1 MHVYLLMLLACTLFL
16 CNIILTIIL
25 LSYYSIGEFGSK
37 INHKIVSKESAQFQ
51 ATLQESDGLSS
62 LDSSIELQTIENT
75 KMNTSKMKI
84 SENDKTFDQN
94 AVLLSQDTSARA
106 DSTQIAQ
113 PIEHVDGCR
122 GGRMDGEE
130 EQKEEKRKEKEEKA
144 IDLDLHVG
152 GVGGVRG
159 GIREGG
165 TVIVSEDDDVRDK
178 RDERTSG
185 ERRERS
191 VRGQKTDERLGSKR
205 TEERVRKERA
215 KGRVNQKRKQK
226 IGGERRKEIA
236 GEGRREGDM
245 WGGGMAEMERGRGK
259 RWEDKEDEESREEEG
274 MVKLWVESKDRRRK
288 DEESVSQKSCERSE
302 KQFQEKDSMWLG
314 ERECLV
320 SIDYNADDKEESRNS
335 RMEEG
340 SENRASSTS
349 IDSETDGTVE
359 HFSTEETELP
369 SPSVTFIPPPESGR
383 QSVPHQD
390 REGKESKRILILH
403 RI

>member
-185 ERRERS
+185 ERRERN

-226 IGGERRKEIA
+226 RGGERRKEIA

-314 ERECLV
+314 EREGLV

-383 QSVPHQD
+383 PSVPHQD